1 MNTSVLHSWINGRKC
16 DRYGQRKKIKNKK
29 ERKRKRERE
38 CVCEREREYAR
49 SQKAAIF
56 FLASI
61 KLIQIQKKV
70 FFDALHVS
78 VSFWSVTNL
87 CNSCIQIVFD
97 CRIGGRR
104 NWMEAKDICSYIT
117 CKKIDWTWYVKKC

>member
-1 MNTSVLHSWINGRKC
+1 M
-16 DRYGQRKKIKNKK
+16 
-29 ERKRKRERE
+29 

-78 VSFWSVTNL
+78 VSF
-87 CNSCIQIVFD
+87 
-97 CRIGGRR
+97 
-104 NWMEAKDICSYIT
+104 
-117 CKKIDWTWYVKKC
+117 